1 MLSWEEF
8 RLLGHQIK
16 QIASLPQ
23 PGLGFAG
30 GRASR
35 PWSADERAAQLAAL
49 PPPPPP
55 PPPLGLGLAGL
66 SGGAGAGAG
75 LRAREAAAVAPYTKG
90 TPRGAAA
97 ARIEATARGKSTRRD
112 TALVR
117 QAHTDAGLTR
127 TLILEP

>member
-35 PWSADERAAQLAAL
+35 PWSADELAAQLAAL

-55 PPPLGLGLAGL
+55 PLGLGLAGF

-75 LRAREAAAVAPYTKG
+75 VRAREAAAVAPYTKG

-117 QAHTDAGLTR
+117 QAHTDAGLAR
-127 TLILEP
+127 TLIL